1 MNVKNIVKLL
11 LTILSMA
18 IFREH
23 KVNLADLIQEIPEAV
38 LTQLSKTTK
47 VDYCSKVLSG
57 KLMFYLLLYGMLK
70 IDRLSQRGLRDAFG
84 SPMFRTLFNYRGRNE
99 ISHSSISERL
109 SEIKVDFFRES
120 YECIYQRFSSLY
132 TKEEIAGMN
141 LQRVDSTLVVESSN
155 KLKEGLKRH
164 NTYKNKNKKE
174 IKYTLS
180 FDGMFASFAQVHKD
194 LHYTSESIALP
205 ENILSHFKKEKNH
218 AQVYIID
225 RGQQSAE
232 AFEKMNNVPE
242 LLFVGRLQEN
252 RRYLLVENKEVSS
265 VGFGQGKLIKDALVK
280 LYKRES
286 YINKNGKETHKSV
299 LVETDFRIICF
310 QPTGKEEM
318 TLITNLTDISAE
330 EIAGIYRRRW
340 DIEVFFRFIKQ
351 ELNFSHFLSLNE
363 NGISVILY
371 MTLITAMLVMIYKKE
386 NQIGY
391 KTAVRR
397 MGIELESLV
406 MAILVIQSGGDLK
419 KTELPDP

>member
-1 MNVKNIVKLL
+1 
-11 LTILSMA
+11 MA

-23 KVNLADLIQEIPEAV
+23 KVNLADLIQEIPESA

-47 VDYCSKVLSG
+47 VDYCCKVLSG

-84 SPMFRTLFNYRGRNE
+84 SPVFRTLFNYRGRKE

-132 TKEEIAGMN
+132 TKKEIAGMN

-155 KLKEGLKRH
+155 KLKEGLKCH
-164 NTYKNKNKKE
+164 NNYKNKNKKE

-180 FDGMFASFAQVHKD
+180 FDGMFASFARVHTD
-194 LHYTSESIALP
+194 PHYTSESVALP
-205 ENILSHFKKEKNH
+205 ENILSHFKKEKDH
-218 AQVYIID
+218 AQVYIMD
-225 RGQQSAE
+225 KGQQSGE
-232 AFEKMNNVPE
+232 AFERMDKVPE

-252 RRYLLVENKEVSS
+252 RRYLLVKDRDVST
-265 VGFGQGKLIKDALVK
+265 VEFGQGKLIKDALVK
-280 LYKRES
+280 LYKREC
-286 YINKNGKETHKSV
+286 YINKNGKETHQSV
-299 LVETDFRIICF
+299 LVETEFRIICF
-310 QPTGKEEM
+310 QPPGKEEM
-318 TLITNLTDISAE
+318 TLITNLKDVSAE
-330 EIAGIYRRRW
+330 EIACIYRRRW

-363 NGISVILY
+363 NGISVVLY
-371 MTLITAMLVMIYKKE
+371 MTLITAMLVMIYRKE